1 MDFTF
6 TVPSGIPPITFGS
19 TTSTTT
25 SDATSPKQPTSSTTT
40 TSAIDSLD
48 EHISLKRIHGVG
60 DTKQWRRRLI
70 HQIEDRIKDRRE
82 AIHNAQR
89 RGFVGATGSSGS
101 GNESGVGSRAA
112 SGGVGDEFSRAA
124 LPGNQGGEAVG
135 PSEAL
140 VLGGDSYIS
149 EEEERRIVAEV
160 WEAFKNEN
168 YEALA
173 LAFQGMTDKELEDIE
188 QEILQHNYAT
198 ESDPMY
204 EAVMDMEETNVE
216 EYVQQYMNQTN
227 KQKAAASEE
236 MMKALSVAWTLL
248 SSTACI
254 RCHQGGIIFDP
265 LLPGSLAEGAR
276 ALCNGSPGNG
286 TGEGRGGCGFRL
298 ERDALLYLANAA
310 NTHSQTCAG
319 QLQVGY
325 DEDIG
330 LLVACSHC
338 DFLA

>member
-19 TTSTTT
+19 STSTTT

-101 GNESGVGSRAA
+101 GNESGVGSRAT

-124 LPGNQGGEAVG
+124 LPGSQGGEAVG

-204 EAVMDMEETNVE
+204 EAVMDMEENHE
-216 EYVQQYMNQTN
+216 
-227 KQKAAASEE
+227 
-236 MMKALSVAWTLL
+236 L
-248 SSTACI
+248 SSLT
-254 RCHQGGIIFDP
+254 
-265 LLPGSLAEGAR
+265 LS
-276 ALCNGSPGNG
+276 
-286 TGEGRGGCGFRL
+286 
-298 ERDALLYLANAA
+298 YL
-310 NTHSQTCAG
+310 
-319 QLQVGY
+319 
-325 DEDIG
+325 G
-330 LLVACSHC
+330 LLLRVRVLYVTDHQEMELEKEEEGV
-338 DFLA
+338 DFDSKETLFSTSPMPPTLTAKHAQDSFKSVMTTT